1 MSEGISRSNELR
13 ERLSSCMSSPFLWRL
28 RHRVW
33 GRAVLF
39 DDGLHSLLASAS
51 VLLWQLLPP
60 SFPGIRT

>member
-13 ERLSSCMSSPFLWRL
+13 ERLSFCMSSPFLWRL

-33 GRAVLF
+33 GR
-39 DDGLHSLLASAS
+39 ASAS